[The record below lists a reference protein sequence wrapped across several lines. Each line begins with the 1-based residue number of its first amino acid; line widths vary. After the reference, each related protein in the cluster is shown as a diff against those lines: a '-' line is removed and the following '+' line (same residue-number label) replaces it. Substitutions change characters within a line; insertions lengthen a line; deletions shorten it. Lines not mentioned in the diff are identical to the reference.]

1 MSKKESPS
9 TLVVGV
15 GTAGCRI
22 AEYMRSSGFSAEYA
36 FASFDK
42 RDVPDG
48 NPRFDWKS
56 SEGSE
61 GFDYIAELSS
71 ASDFVI
77 MIGNAGGKSGSY
89 FMPKIS
95 RIARNEGR
103 PVLAV
108 VLYPLLKEKWLE
120 YSAGTCISKLKK
132 TRCGLLTVDMEQIL
146 DSVTSEMPIEH
157 VYQSMNEKIAFM
169 LMGLLT
175 KSDEVSSVLCRGNS
189 IMELADFGS
198 SFDKTVA
205 DAIRS
210 TLKTGAQE
218 IDEVYIISAGNRPI
232 TFEDSDLATSGIRN
246 IIAPS
251 SKVHFVN
258 YRTER
263 AGFQSLVAMVG
274 HMEGTISSRIFDPI
288 EAVIGNK
295 WLDYEPEL
303 GIHIPL
309 DIERID

>member
-1 MSKKESPS
+1 LVKKESP
-9 TLVVGV
+9 LVVGI

-22 AEYMRSSGFSAEYA
+22 AEYMKNSGFKAEYA
-36 FASFDK
+36 FASFNIK
-42 RDVPDG
+42 DVPDG

-56 SEGSE
+56 NEASE
-61 GFDYIAELSS
+61 GFDYIAELS
-71 ASDFVI
+71 AGSDFVI
-77 MIGNAGGKSGSY
+77 MVGNAGGKSGSY

-108 VLYPLLKEKWLE
+108 VLYPFLKEKWLE

-132 TRCGLLTVDMEQIL
+132 TRCGLLTVDMEQVL
-146 DSVTSEMPIEH
+146 DGISTEMPIEQ
-157 VYQSMNEKIAFM
+157 VYQSMNEKIAFL

-175 KSDEVSSVLCRGNS
+175 NSDEVSSVLCRGHS

-198 SFDKTVA
+198 GFDKTVA
-205 DAIRS
+205 DVIRS
-210 TLKTGAQE
+210 TLKTDAKE

-232 TFEDSDLATSGIRN
+232 SFEDSDLATSGIRN
-246 IIAPS
+246 IISPS
-251 SKVHFVN
+251 SKIHFVN
-258 YRTER
+258 YHTSN

-274 HMEGTISSRIFDPI
+274 HMEGAVNGRIFDPV